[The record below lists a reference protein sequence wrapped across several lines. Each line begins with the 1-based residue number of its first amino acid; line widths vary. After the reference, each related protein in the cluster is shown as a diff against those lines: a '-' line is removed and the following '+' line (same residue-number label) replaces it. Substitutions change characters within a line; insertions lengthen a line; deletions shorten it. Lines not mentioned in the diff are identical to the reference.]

1 MRLFFIGCEYAG
13 TTTLANAINA
23 WGRDKLGI
31 QFSSIHDHW
40 KIPHMIGHPPDLS
53 PAEQEQVLALT
64 PKILEAFQRHNLYY
78 HTPTKP
84 DESDFIIIGYYIED
98 TIYAQLYYGY
108 GQEQQAGDRLIHSK
122 NIENQIMKYTPQIV
136 LIHVKAA
143 PEVIARRMRENPHP
157 HSLVPPQDIEL
168 VLRRFDEEFKRSI
181 IPQKMVLDTST
192 ATVEETVAEFVSKI
206 QPYLTPTDR
215 LRLLTLPGSLPV

>member
-13 TTTLANAINA
+13 TTTLAHAINA
-23 WGRDKLGI
+23 WGRDTLGI

-40 KIPHMIGHPPDLS
+40 KIPHVIGHPPDLT
-53 PAEQEQVLALT
+53 PEEQEQFLALT
-64 PKILEAFQRHNLYY
+64 PKIKEAFQRHNLYY

-84 DESDFIIIGYYIED
+84 DDLDYIIIGHYIED
-98 TIYAQLYYGY
+98 TIYAQLYYNY

-122 NIENQIMKYTPQIV
+122 NIENQILKYTPQIV
-136 LIHVKAA
+136 LIHVKAS

-168 VLRRFDEEFKRSI
+168 VLRRFQEEFNRSI
-181 IPQKMVLDTST
+181 IPRKITLDTST
-192 ATVEETVAEFVSKI
+192 ATVEESLAEFIEKI
-206 QPYLTPTDR
+206 QPYLTQADQ
-215 LRLLTLPGSLPV
+215 LRVLLKAR